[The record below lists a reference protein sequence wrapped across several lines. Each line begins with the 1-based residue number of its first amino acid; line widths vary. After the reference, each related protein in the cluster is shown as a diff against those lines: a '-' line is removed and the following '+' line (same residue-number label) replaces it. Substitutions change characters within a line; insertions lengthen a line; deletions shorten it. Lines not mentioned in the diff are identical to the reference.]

1 MTTSSRLPAAIFWD
15 MDGTLVDSEPLW
27 GVATYELSEKLGRRI
42 TPEIREKTVG
52 GSFANTLSILSDWA
66 NVDADYS
73 VARRWMYDRMAQ
85 LMAGRLA
92 PNPGVRDL
100 LAQLHAEELPMLVT
114 TNTERELADPSI
126 DAVGREFFIDSISG
140 DEVTNAKP
148 YPDMYLEAAR
158 RVGKHPSECLVFE
171 DSVAGMTAAAA
182 SGAKVIGLSDEPP
195 AGVVPMRALAGQI
208 GFEGVSAKTL
218 GHWWA
223 SLDSR
228 EEL

>member
-1 MTTSSRLPAAIFWD
+1 

-42 TPEIREKTVG
+42 TPEIREQTIG
-52 GSFANTLSILSDWA
+52 GSFANTLTLLAEWA

-85 LMAGRLA
+85 LLDGQLA
-92 PNPGVRDL
+92 PNPGVREL
-100 LAQLHAEELPMLVT
+100 LVELHAQDLPMLVT

-126 DAVGREFFIDSISG
+126 DAIGREFFIDSISG
-140 DEVTNAKP
+140 DEVARAKP

-158 RVGKHPSECLVFE
+158 RVGRHPSECLVFE
-171 DSVAGMTAAAA
+171 DSVAGMTAAVA
-182 SGAKVIGLSDEPP
+182 SGAKVIGLADNPP
-195 AGVVPMRALAGQI
+195 AGVVPMRQLTGQI
-208 GFEGVSAKTL
+208 SFDGVSAKTL
-218 GHWWA
+218 EQWWA
-223 SLDSR
+223 SLVSR